1 MKENIR
7 HVLLRVETVT
17 RDEEGKEEQISL
29 QVPGIIGVRDGVPY
43 IQYEESS
50 LAGMEGVTTTITCRE
65 ELVILERTGSVSQR
79 QEYRRGET
87 TQSAYETPMGTL
99 NIEVTPRELLV
110 NLNEGRG
117 QLKLAYDIS
126 VKGLFNHFNT
136 ISIELREDPD
146 FYGNQG
152 KAETNH

>member
-1 MKENIR
+1 MESRIFSMR
-7 HVLLRVETVT
+7 SPAWQVWRVLPRRLPAEGNWSFWNGRVLFLSVRNT
-17 RDEEGKEEQISL
+17 EE
-29 QVPGIIGVRDGVPY
+29 
-43 IQYEESS
+43 
-50 LAGMEGVTTTITCRE
+50 
-65 ELVILERTGSVSQR
+65 ER
-79 QEYRRGET
+79 T

-99 NIEVTPRELLV
+99 NIEVTTRELLV

-146 FYGNQG
+146 FLWKSG
-152 KAETNH
+152 KS

>member
-29 QVPGIIGVRDGVPY
+29 QVPGISGIREGVPY
-43 IQYEESS
+43 IQYEESGQ
-50 LAGMEGVTTTITCRE
+50 AGMEGVTTTITCPE

-87 TQSAYETPMGTL
+87 TQSP
-99 NIEVTPRELLV
+99 
-110 NLNEGRG
+110 
-117 QLKLAYDIS
+117 
-126 VKGLFNHFNT
+126 
-136 ISIELREDPD
+136 
-146 FYGNQG
+146 YGNTEYCGDYQRTAG
-152 KAETNH
+152 PSERRPGTAEVSLRYFS